1 MSNTYTMNYYVEI
14 SEITIDK
21 WTKCSNGDLRYTR
34 LDLEIGTD
42 QEDIEAWEKLN
53 NNYVETF
60 GVSAQHARILQL
72 SKRLRL
78 LELEIIISNDKFLLN
93 EINEIR
99 LELEQIFL
107 TNNKSLD
114 FNKVLITLSKYMG
127 FKLKATETTVLEFYT
142 ILDNYG
148 KENQ

>member
-1 MSNTYTMNYYVEI
+1 
-14 SEITIDK
+14 
-21 WTKCSNGDLRYTR
+21 
-34 LDLEIGTD
+34 
-42 QEDIEAWEKLN
+42 
-53 NNYVETF
+53 
-60 GVSAQHARILQL
+60 
-72 SKRLRL
+72 
-78 LELEIIISNDKFLLN
+78 LEIIISNDKFLLN

-107 TNNKSLD
+107 TNNKALD